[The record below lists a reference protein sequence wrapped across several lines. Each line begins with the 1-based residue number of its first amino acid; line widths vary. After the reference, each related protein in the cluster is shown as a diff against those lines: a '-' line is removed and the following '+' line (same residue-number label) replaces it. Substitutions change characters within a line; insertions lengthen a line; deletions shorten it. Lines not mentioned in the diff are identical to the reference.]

1 MRASQFFIST
11 LKEAPVE
18 AELISHKLMLRAGLI
33 KRLGSG
39 LYTWMP
45 LGLRVLR
52 KVEKIVREE
61 MDKCGAVE
69 LLMPA
74 VQPAE
79 LWQESGRWDIFG
91 PQMLKIKDRHQ
102 RDFCFGPTHEE
113 VITDIA
119 RREIKSYR
127 QLPLNLYQIQT
138 KFRDEIRPRFGVMRA
153 REFVMKDAYSF
164 HADVA
169 SLEQTYRVMHDAY
182 GRIFTRLGLRFRV
195 VTADTGTIGGSGSH
209 EFHVLA
215 DSGEDAIAFCPD
227 SNYAANLELAEA
239 LAPAMPRQLPTQEMR
254 EVSTPGKKT
263 IEQVS
268 QYLNLSPTQTVKALC
283 FWTNSKL
290 HMVLV
295 RGDHEVNEVKL
306 QKAIRDFYKCPDA
319 SFEWAKQEQI
329 ETVLKCRVGYIGP
342 VPTESTESTEATLE
356 PFLGEGLDKKFPE
369 DMVLFADRTVAA
381 MSDFVCG
388 ANKEGFHF
396 SGVNWVH
403 DLPEPQLVADI
414 RNVIVG
420 DPAPDGKGKLE
431 ICRGIEVGHIFQ
443 LGNKYSQAMN
453 ATYLDENGQ
462 SQIMEM
468 GCYGIGVSRIVAA
481 AIEQD
486 HDAHGIIFP
495 AAMAPFQIV
504 IVPIGLKK
512 SVQVKAE
519 TEKLY
524 EELSAAGIEVLLDD
538 RDERP
543 GIMFADMELIGIPH
557 RIVIGERGLKEGN
570 IEYRGRR
577 DTSSQIIPLQ
587 NAVNFVKS
595 RTYGI

>member
-11 LKEAPVE
+11 LKEAPAE
-18 AELISHKLMLRAGLI
+18 AELVSHKLMLRAGII

-52 KVEKIVREE
+52 KVENIVREE
-61 MDKCGAVE
+61 MDKSGAVE

-74 VQPAE
+74 IQPAE
-79 LWQESGRWDIFG
+79 LWQESGRWDAFG

-102 RDFCFGPTHEE
+102 REFCFGPTHEE

-164 HADVA
+164 HADVV
-169 SLEQTYRVMHDAY
+169 SLEQTYQVMYNTY
-182 GRIFTRLGLRFRV
+182 GRIFTRLGLKFRA

-239 LAPAMPRQLPTQEMR
+239 LPPARLREAPNSKMQEIA
-254 EVSTPGKKT
+254 TPGKKT
-263 IEQVS
+263 CEEVAVFLSVPIE
-268 QYLNLSPTQTVKALC
+268 QTVKTLAIVANGEMYL
-283 FWTNSKL
+283 L
-290 HMVLV
+290 LL
-295 RGDHEVNEVKL
+295 RGDHHLNEVKTG
-306 QKAIRDFYKCPDA
+306 KI
-319 SFEWAKQEQI
+319 SFLAGFRLANEEEILAK
-329 ETVLKCRVGYIGP
+329 TGCRPGYIGP
-342 VPTESTESTEATLE
+342 VG
-356 PFLGEGLDKKFPE
+356 LGLSVIADK
-369 DMVLFADRTVAA
+369 TIIA

-388 ANKEGFHF
+388 ANKADYHLI
-396 SGVNWVH
+396 GVNFGR
-403 DLPEPQLVADI
+403 DMKEPDHIFDI
-414 RNVIVG
+414 RNVVT
-420 DPAPDGKGKLE
+420 DDLSPDGRGKLE
-431 ICRGIEVGHIFQ
+431 ICRGIEVGHIFK
-443 LGNKYSQAMN
+443 LRTKYSEAMKAN
-453 ATYLDENGQ
+453 YLDESGQ
-462 SQIMEM
+462 TRMMEM

-481 AIEQD
+481 AIEQN

-495 AAMAPFQIV
+495 ASMAPFQIV

-512 SVQVKAE
+512 SAQVKAE
-519 TEKLY
+519 AEKLY
-524 EELSAAGIEVLLDD
+524 RELSDAGIEVLLDD

-557 RIVIGERGLKEGN
+557 RIVIGERSLKEGN
-570 IEYRGRR
+570 VEYQERR
-577 DTSSQIIPLQ
+577 DANPQIIPLQ
-587 NAVNFVKS
+587 NAVNFVGS
-595 RTYGI
+595 RLCGS